1 MRPSLTLLSR
11 LPCTL
16 TCAGL
21 LLSAWLL
28 TGHEPALA
36 QSGPPADPLSSMA
49 DPTRPPAAFR
59 KPAPGQVTPANGGS
73 TSPEAEEEAAAR
85 VPRLQAIH
93 RDPRTGRASAML
105 DDQIRQPGERVGA
118 WAVLTIDADSVVL
131 RGTPGVVRLRLLGGH
146 EKIKQWRGTS
156 APSPRKDQP

>member
-1 MRPSLTLLSR
+1 MRPSLIHLLSK
-11 LPCTL
+11 PCASV
-16 TCAGL
+16 CAGL
-21 LLSAWLL
+21 LMSVCLWG
-28 TGHEPALA
+28 GHEVALA
-36 QSGPPADPLSSMA
+36 QSGPSADPLASMT

-59 KPAPGQVTPANGGS
+59 KPAPGQVSPANGGTAPS
-73 TSPEAEEEAAAR
+73 AEEDETAR

-118 WAVLTIDADSVVL
+118 WVVLAIDADSVVL

-146 EKIKQWRGTS
+146 EKLKQWRGTS

>member
-1 MRPSLTLLSR
+1 MRPSQTYLSR
-11 LPCTL
+11 RPCASA
-16 TCAGL
+16 CAGL
-21 LLSAWLL
+21 LLSAWLWV
-28 TGHEPALA
+28 GHDAALA
-36 QSGPPADPLSSMA
+36 QSGPSADPLASMV

-59 KPAPGQVTPANGGS
+59 KPAPGQVSPANGG
-73 TSPEAEEEAAAR
+73 TAPAAAEEEAAR

-118 WAVLTIDADSVVL
+118 WAVLAIDADSVVL

-146 EKIKQWRGTS
+146 EKIKQWRGTN

>member
-1 MRPSLTLLSR
+1 MSFTSA
-11 LPCTL
+11 CTG
-16 TCAGL
+16 GL
-21 LLSAWLL
+21 LTAWLL
-28 TGHEPALA
+28 LGQATALA
-36 QSGPPADPLSSMA
+36 QAGPPADPLASMT
-49 DPTRPPAAFR
+49 DPTRPPVAFR
-59 KPAPGQVTPANGGS
+59 KPAPGQVSPANGGTAPAAEDEE
-73 TSPEAEEEAAAR
+73 TSR

-118 WAVLTIDADSVVL
+118 WAVLAIDADSVVL

>member
-1 MRPSLTLLSR
+1 MRPSMRRMSFTSA
-11 LPCTL
+11 CFG
-16 TCAGL
+16 GL
-21 LLSAWLL
+21 LTTWLL
-28 TGHEPALA
+28 LGQGAALA
-36 QSGPPADPLSSMA
+36 QSGPSADALASMT
-49 DPTRPPAAFR
+49 DPTRPPATFR
-59 KPAPGQVTPANGGS
+59 KPAPGQVSPANGG
-73 TSPEAEEEAAAR
+73 TSPAAEEEETAR

-105 DDQIRQPGERVGA
+105 DDQIRQPGERVGV
-118 WAVLTIDADSVVL
+118 WAVLAIDADSVVL